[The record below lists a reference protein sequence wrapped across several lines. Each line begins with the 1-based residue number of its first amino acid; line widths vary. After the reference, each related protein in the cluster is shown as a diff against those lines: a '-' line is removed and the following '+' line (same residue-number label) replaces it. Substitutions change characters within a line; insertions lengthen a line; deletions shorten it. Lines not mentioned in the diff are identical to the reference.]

1 MVLQP
6 LVSPFITGSYDFW
19 YLSFALP
26 VAVVAALLPPSW
38 SSGGSSPFLSS
49 TQLAQRGV
57 SAAVPEPPTGYQWV
71 NVQAGYQ
78 IDTGVDIPFG
88 KSSFYEAKVEVP
100 FLQHPYIKH
109 TAPLTFKSTVLF
121 SSLSMTASSELIT
134 GLRSRKT
141 TFENQTDTY
150 YRADGWLVL
159 NDGSNATPQSQAW
172 SRDLVR
178 EAVQGWFVGQG
189 SGASANKFTLT
200 PKEPEQEHPQV
211 TLQLN
216 LPRFLAKSK
225 SDTQSLLQ
233 GSGISMNDEGWIAVP
248 STGWKL
254 FDASKL
260 ESKPISQI

>member
-1 MVLQP
+1 MVLQS

-26 VAVVAALLPPSW
+26 TAVVAALLPQSW
-38 SSGGSSPFLSS
+38 TSTSSPFLNSAE
-49 TQLAQRGV
+49 LAQRGI
-57 SAAVPEPPTGYQWV
+57 AAPVPAPPAGCQWV

-78 IDTGVDIPFG
+78 INTGVDVSFG

-109 TAPLTFKSTVLF
+109 TAPLAFKSTVLF

-141 TFENQTDTY
+141 TFENQTDTF
-150 YRADGWLVL
+150 YRADGWLTL
-159 NDGSNATPQSQAW
+159 EDGSDVASRTEAW

-178 EAVQGWFVGQG
+178 ETTQGWFVGQG
-189 SGASANKFTLT
+189 SGFSANKFTLE
-200 PKEPEQEHPQV
+200 PKESEQEHAQV
-211 TLQLN
+211 SLQLN
-216 LPRFLAKSK
+216 LPRFLAKSIQE
-225 SDTQSLLQ
+225 TRTLLAD
-233 GSGISMNDEGWIAVP
+233 SGVEMNDSGWIRVA

-260 ESKPISQI
+260 ESKPISKI